1 MYNKNYILKTLCAV
15 MMLVGLAMFIPIAFS
30 MYYGENDALRALLA
44 CAVPM
49 SIIGFSV
56 QRFIPDSSKP
66 LRTRDGLIIVAV
78 AWLSMSTL
86 GALPFMIHG
95 CIPAFPDAFFETAS
109 GFTTTG
115 ASILTD
121 IEALPKGM
129 LMWRSLT
136 HWLGGMGILVLT
148 IALFPTMG
156 IGGQRVMR
164 AETTGPTMDKVSF
177 TLRESAGSLYK
188 IYIAFTIIELVLLMF
203 GGMSLYDSLIH
214 TSGTMG
220 TGGFS
225 NYAASVGHFNSVYI
239 DIVIS
244 VFMLACG
251 VNFGL
256 YHRIFYG
263 KKLSALKDPELR
275 FYLATV
281 GVSTIFIAVVLTAK
295 GFNGFGESLRQAFF
309 QVSSIITTTGF
320 ATADF
325 NVWPLCT
332 KILLIALMLMGS
344 CASSTGGGLK
354 VVRIILIIKMIRR
367 GISRRIH
374 PNSVEPIKLGD
385 KTLQETTIQAT
396 AAFVFLYL
404 AITMFCIFAVSFE
417 NIDFETC
424 ISSVVACISNIGPG
438 FGMVGPTGNY
448 AFFSPFSKILLAL
461 AMIAGR
467 LELYAIV
474 LPLSPRFWNSGR

>member
-1 MYNKNYILKTLCAV
+1 
-15 MMLVGLAMFIPIAFS
+15 
-30 MYYGENDALRALLA
+30 
-44 CAVPM
+44 
-49 SIIGFSV
+49 
-56 QRFIPDSSKP
+56 
-66 LRTRDGLIIVAV
+66 
-78 AWLSMSTL
+78 
-86 GALPFMIHG
+86 
-95 CIPAFPDAFFETAS
+95 
-109 GFTTTG
+109 
-115 ASILTD
+115 
-121 IEALPKGM
+121 
-129 LMWRSLT
+129 
-136 HWLGGMGILVLT
+136 
-148 IALFPTMG
+148 MG

-239 DIVIS
+239 DIIIS

-332 KILLIALMLMGS
+332 KILLIILMLMGS

-354 VVRIILIIKMIRR
+354 VVRIILLIKMMRR
-367 GISRRIH
+367 ASSRRIH